1 MDIIVGASQATVR
14 AALRAQLQAGGLSA
28 ALEVDSPAALG
39 PAVAGVGEPVLLS
52 GVHWAETAPFLGRA
66 LSCGVPAALLLDE
79 PSVDAGHPAFRHGAM
94 ALLPWPIASAPLR
107 QALGAMEQGLRVV
120 PAAPARAAA
129 GRRAPPAP
137 SRPPPGL
144 LSPRERELLALVA
157 AGLGNKAIG
166 RALGV
171 SGNTVK
177 YHLASAFVKL
187 GARTRAEAVS
197 AAARRGELTL

>member
-14 AALRAQLQAGGLSA
+14 AALRAQLQAGGLVA
-28 ALEVDSPAALG
+28 ALELDSPAALAS
-39 PAVAGVGEPVLLS
+39 AVADVVEPVLLS
-52 GVHWAETAPFLGRA
+52 GVRWPESAPFLQRA
-66 LSCGVPAALLLDE
+66 LACGMPAAVLLDE
-79 PSVDAGHPAFRHGAM
+79 PSVDAGHPAFRDGAT
-94 ALLPWPIASAPLR
+94 ALLPWPIARAPL
-107 QALGAMEQGLRVV
+107 QHALAALADGLRVV

-129 GRRAPPAP
+129 GRRAPAVNV
-137 SRPPPGL
+137 PPRGL

-171 SGNTVK
+171 SANTVK
-177 YHLASAFVKL
+177 YHLASAFAKL

-197 AAARRGELTL
+197 AAARRGELML